1 MSYVGPFPV
10 EPKQG
15 GTGDTTLTNN
25 GVLIGKGTNPV
36 SSLVAALNGQLVI
49 GNTGNAPSVA
59 GLASAGGT
67 ILITNGA
74 GTINLDVASSPSS
87 PGSFL
92 WYLHTSL
99 SNVTG
104 DATIY
109 KVIFDTKF
117 FDTSS
122 SFNGGTFTAPANG
135 IYCFGYALLAS
146 NLAVGHTDAEITIN
160 ATGVFPGD
168 GASTTI
174 MNPYAASASGLLVM
188 TGTVI
193 VPLLATQYVYLTIQ
207 VEGSTLT
214 VGLDGTANTN
224 TMGTYFYGYMIS

>member
-1 MSYVGPFPV
+1 MAYVGPFPV

-49 GNTGNAPSVA
+49 GNTGNAPSIA

-74 GTINLDVASSPSS
+74 GTINLDVASSPS
-87 PGSFL
+87 FL
-92 WYLHTSL
+92 WYLHNSL

-104 DATIY
+104 DGTIY
-109 KVIFDTKF
+109 NVIFDTKF

-122 SFNGGTFTAPANG
+122 AFNGETFTAPANG
-135 IYCFGYALLAS
+135 IYCFGYALYAAPL
-146 NLAVGHTDAEITIN
+146 LVGHTTAEITIN
-160 ATGVFPGD
+160 APGVFPGN
-168 GASTTI
+168 AANPTI
-174 MNPYAASASGLLVM
+174 MNPYAASAGGYLVM

-193 VPLLATQYVYLTIQ
+193 VPLLATQQVYLAIQ
-207 VEGSTLT
+207 VQGSTLT
-214 VGLDGTANTN
+214 VGLEGTANTN